1 MTSLLQNSI
10 QTTAYSL
17 INLHD
22 LELNDLQTTQ
32 ASYPD
37 PRNNQMAATS
47 FDSLFVQTT
56 QDSTN
61 PQVCTRKNFR
71 VAFNP
76 ILKIIGLNDV
86 SEN

>member
-22 LELNDLQTTQ
+22 LDLNDLQTTQ
-32 ASYPD
+32 ASYSD
-37 PRNNQMAATS
+37 PRNNKEMAATS

-56 QDSTN
+56 SDTL
-61 PQVCTRKNFR
+61 QVKELPSSEELYKPF
-71 VAFNP
+71 
-76 ILKIIGLNDV
+76 LKITGL
-86 SEN
+86 

>member
-22 LELNDLQTTQ
+22 LDLNDLQTTQ

-37 PRNNQMAATS
+37 PNKEMAATS

-56 QDSTN
+56 SDTLLQVKTGPESPTN
-61 PQVCTRKNFR
+61 RF
-71 VAFNP
+71 
-76 ILKIIGLNDV
+76 
-86 SEN
+86 

>member
-1 MTSLLQNSI
+1 MTSSLQNSI

-22 LELNDLQTTQ
+22 LDLNDLQTTQ

-37 PRNNQMAATS
+37 PRNNKEMAATS

-56 QDSTN
+56 SDTL
-61 PQVCTRKNFR
+61 QVKELPSSGEPYKPF
-71 VAFNP
+71 
-76 ILKIIGLNDV
+76 LKITGL
-86 SEN
+86 